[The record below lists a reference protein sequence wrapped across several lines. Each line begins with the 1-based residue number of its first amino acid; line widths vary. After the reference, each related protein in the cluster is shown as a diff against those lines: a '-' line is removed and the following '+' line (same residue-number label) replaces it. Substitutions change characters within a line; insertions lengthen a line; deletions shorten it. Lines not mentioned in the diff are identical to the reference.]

1 MDSEVLKVA
10 AMGFMEQRGRGWLIM
25 RSEMRAFNGT
35 EPDLMQDEPN
45 KFVRVAFRLD
55 AHESA

>member
-1 MDSEVLKVA
+1 
-10 AMGFMEQRGRGWLIM
+10 M

-45 KFVRVAFRLD
+45 TFVRVTFRLD